1 MWTEITRKSNTKL
14 LDDYLQEEP
23 DCERLLAVLSWDR
36 IKQTNDSVSVS
47 VFYRLASFNV
57 DKNYI
62 GFFLPK

>member
-23 DCERLLAVLSWDR
+23 DCERLLAVLSWDH

-47 VFYRLASFNV
+47 VFYHLASFNV

-62 GFFLPK
+62 GFFSA